1 MVCTQPET
9 VFLRFSPSGKLRF
22 TSSHFPRPYLYF
34 TASAFFHPFHFI
46 TAARMPSLLPST
58 APSNISVKGTPH
70 KPPFFVA
77 HASRGAP
84 YFKRYASAPFGV
96 SGIVLQVNPHVGHS
110 CPHPPMVI
118 SPCPLGHSPLRMRKS
133 LSIYRSLSPGF
144 PPSTSIRSGSARSIS
159 ISRPFKP
166 RITQRSMS
174 RFALDLRQLA
184 LPRPIT

>member
-1 MVCTQPET
+1 M
-9 VFLRFSPSGKLRF
+9 
-22 TSSHFPRPYLYF
+22 PRQAQQQEF
-34 TASAFFHPFHFI
+34 
-46 TAARMPSLLPST
+46 AR
-58 APSNISVKGTPH
+58 
-70 KPPFFVA
+70 FVA
-77 HASRGAP
+77 SNAGSNMALNLAP
-84 YFKRYASAPFGV
+84 FGRWTLRDKAAQRRLALRYASAPFGV

-118 SPCPLGHSPLRMRKS
+118 SPCPFGHSPLRMRKS

-184 LPRPIT
+184 SSANFALSLIPLCRRRKAISCSAVLFIK